1 MYNVSQAFITATN
14 KPIQRH
20 TIRGYVGNT
29 PFTADDVVS
38 KSFKITN
45 QLCENSKVALGG
57 VYTAKLTL
65 TFDTAFANAT
75 VTRGGWLGVVITPE
89 IGITL
94 ADESIEYVPAPSKD
108 YIVNEAKWTEQGL
121 SITAYDN
128 MSKFDKNLAY
138 NQSTGKA
145 YDFLSYACN
154 ECGVVLGMTE
164 QECETLTNGSYVFG
178 LYPDD
183 SVKTYRDLIACL
195 AQACA
200 CFALIGRD
208 GKLYLKSL
216 PAPSEVDTINT
227 GKRFT
232 GASFSDFETY
242 YTGISVVNIDT
253 NTTSY
258 YNVTPDNGLTMN
270 LGSNPFLQY
279 GTDEVKTQVR
289 TAILNKL
296 AQFRATPFSA
306 TMLTNPAYDLG
317 DCLKF
322 VGGIAN
328 DSYCVIMQYALDIDK
343 LSVLGFGE
351 NPALMSAQ
359 SKTDKDISG
368 LKGQNKENKITY
380 YTYSNVG
387 DISIEDDPE
396 QVCNIRFAT
405 VEQTTVTLWQEYKL
419 DVTLDDADTP
429 AQITAH
435 YYIDGI
441 EETYTPVDTI
451 GEDGEHILGLQY
463 YLQNVDAGVAHTF
476 AVNLEIAGGTADIN
490 AGDIHVCLSGQ
501 GLIGSDS
508 FIGYIEA
515 SDTIPLFVVAGFSVG
530 TFTDT
535 AVCTTRTNNA
545 ESANDTIPPL
555 STDDTPTTDYI
566 LDQSGNN
573 ILDQG
578 GNPIEGAQDI
588 IRAIVGLYP
597 ITDACNI
604 ALLTLLMS
612 QGKISDNTG
621 TLVANFDEPIDIS
634 DFDYILVRLF
644 VDGNTYEGATN
655 AYGNF
660 YIVTPS
666 NTYELELQSN
676 YITCVSYSGAYVNI
690 YVDVYGAN

>member
-29 PFTADDVVS
+29 PFTAQDVVS

-94 ADESIEYVPAPSKD
+94 ADETVEFVPAPSKE

-128 MSKFDKNLAY
+128 LSKFDKSLNY

-145 YDFLSYACN
+145 FDFLTYACN
-154 ECGVVLGMTE
+154 ECGVTLGMTE
-164 QECETLTNGSYVFG
+164 QECAALTNGSYVFG

-183 SVKTYRDLIACL
+183 SVKTYRDLIAWL

-200 CFALIGRD
+200 CFAFIGRD

-232 GASFSDFETY
+232 GASFSDFETF
-242 YTGISVVNIDT
+242 YTGISVVNIDS

-296 AQFRATPFSA
+296 ATFRATPFSA

-322 VGGIAN
+322 VGGIASDN
-328 DSYCVIMQYALDIDK
+328 YCVVMQYALDIDK

-387 DISIEDDPE
+387 DITIEDDPE

-441 EETYTPVDTI
+441 EETYTPVDTV

-463 YLQNVDAGVAHTF
+463 YIQNVDGGAAHTF
-476 AVNLEIAGGTADIN
+476 TVTLEVAGGAAEIA

-501 GLIGSDS
+501 GLVGSDS
-508 FIGYIEA
+508 FTGIIEA
-515 SDTIPLFVVAGFSVG
+515 SDAIPLFVIAGLSVG
-530 TFTDT
+530 TFTDSAT
-535 AVCTTRTNNA
+535 CTLNTNNA
-545 ESANDTIPPL
+545 ETASDILPPL
-555 STDDTPTTDYI
+555 SVGGAPATDYI
-566 LDQSGNN
+566 TDQSGEV
-573 ILDQG
+573 ITDQTG
-578 GNPIEGAQDI
+578 EAIEGAQDI
-588 IRAIVGLYP
+588 QKATVGAPEL
-597 ITDACNI
+597 TDT
-604 ALLTLLMS
+604 ALVVLKL
-612 QGKISDNTG
+612 DN
-621 TLVANFDEPIDIS
+621 
-634 DFDYILVRLF
+634 
-644 VDGNTYEGATN
+644 
-655 AYGNF
+655 
-660 YIVTPS
+660 
-666 NTYELELQSN
+666 
-676 YITCVSYSGAYVNI
+676 SYSAYLTASGDLYAGEDLGAGLFNTLYNEGV
-690 YVDVYGAN
+690 

>member
-1 MYNVSQAFITATN
+1 MPDFCGNIAQFI
-14 KPIQRH
+14 IQ
-20 TIRGYVGNT
+20 Y
-29 PFTADDVVS
+29 
-38 KSFKITN
+38 
-45 QLCENSKVALGG
+45 L
-57 VYTAKLTL
+57 
-65 TFDTAFANAT
+65 
-75 VTRGGWLGVVITPE
+75 
-89 IGITL
+89 
-94 ADESIEYVPAPSKD
+94 
-108 YIVNEAKWTEQGL
+108 
-121 SITAYDN
+121 
-128 MSKFDKNLAY
+128 SKFDKTLNY

-145 YDFLSYACN
+145 FDFLTYACN
-154 ECGVVLGMTE
+154 QCGVVLGMTE
-164 QECETLTNGSYVFG
+164 QECEALTNGSYVFG

-183 SVKTYRDLIACL
+183 SVKTYRDLIAWL

-216 PAPSEVDTINT
+216 PAPAEVDTINT

-232 GASFSDFETY
+232 GASFSDFETF
-242 YTGISVVNIDT
+242 YTGISVVNIDS

-258 YNVTPDNGLTMN
+258 YHVTPDNGLTMN

-279 GTDEVKTQVR
+279 GTEAVKAEVR

-296 AQFRATPFSA
+296 ATFRATPFSA

-322 VGGIAN
+322 VGGIASDN
-328 DSYCVIMQYALDIDK
+328 YCVIMQYALDIDK

-387 DISIEDDPE
+387 DISIADDPE

-405 VEQTTVTLWQEYKL
+405 VEQTTVTLWQEYKV

-463 YLQNVDAGVAHTF
+463 YIQNVDGGTAHTF
-476 AVNLEIAGGTADIN
+476 TVTLEVAGGAAEIA

-501 GLIGSDS
+501 GLVGSDS
-508 FIGYIEA
+508 FTGIIEA
-515 SDTIPLFVVAGFSVG
+515 SDTIPLFVIAGLSVG
-530 TFTDT
+530 IFTDSAT
-535 AVCTTRTNNA
+535 CTLNTNNA
-545 ESANDTIPPL
+545 ETASDILPPL
-555 STDDTPTTDYI
+555 SVGGTPATDYI
-566 LDQSGNN
+566 TDQSGEV
-573 ILDQG
+573 ITDQTG
-578 GNPIEGAQDI
+578 EAIEGAQDI
-588 IRAIVGLYP
+588 QKATVGAPEFTDTALVVLRLDNSYSAYLTASGDLYAGE
-597 ITDACNI
+597 DLGAGLFN
-604 ALLTLLMS
+604 TLY
-612 QGKISDNTG
+612 N
-621 TLVANFDEPIDIS
+621 
-634 DFDYILVRLF
+634 
-644 VDGNTYEGATN
+644 EGA
-655 AYGNF
+655 
-660 YIVTPS
+660 
-666 NTYELELQSN
+666 
-676 YITCVSYSGAYVNI
+676 
-690 YVDVYGAN
+690 

>member
-29 PFTADDVVS
+29 PFTAQDVVS

-94 ADESIEYVPAPSKD
+94 ADETVEFVPAPSKE

-128 MSKFDKNLAY
+128 LSKFDKSLNY

-145 YDFLSYACN
+145 FDFLTYACN

-164 QECETLTNGSYVFG
+164 QECEALTNGSYVFG

-183 SVKTYRDLIACL
+183 SVKTYRDLIAWL

-232 GASFSDFETY
+232 GASFSDFETF
-242 YTGISVVNIDT
+242 YTGISVVNIDS

-279 GTDEVKTQVR
+279 GTDEVKAQVR

-296 AQFRATPFSA
+296 ATFRATPFSA

-322 VGGIAN
+322 VGGIADDN
-328 DSYCVIMQYALDIDK
+328 FCVIMQYALDIDK

-419 DVTLDDADTP
+419 DVTLDDANTP

-463 YLQNVDAGVAHTF
+463 YIQNVDGGTAHTF
-476 AVNLEIAGGTADIN
+476 TVTLEVAGGAADIA

-501 GLIGSDS
+501 GLVGSDS
-508 FIGYIEA
+508 FTGIIEA
-515 SDTIPLFVVAGFSVG
+515 SDTIPLFVIAGLSVG
-530 TFTDT
+530 IFTDSST
-535 AVCTTRTNNA
+535 CTLNTNNA
-545 ESANDTIPPL
+545 ETASDILPPL
-555 STDDTPTTDYI
+555 SVGGAPATDYI
-566 LDQSGNN
+566 TDQSGEV
-573 ILDQG
+573 ITDQTG
-578 GNPIEGAQDI
+578 EAIEGAQDI
-588 IRAIVGLYP
+588 QKATVGAPEL
-597 ITDACNI
+597 TDT
-604 ALLTLLMS
+604 ALVVLKL
-612 QGKISDNTG
+612 DN
-621 TLVANFDEPIDIS
+621 
-634 DFDYILVRLF
+634 
-644 VDGNTYEGATN
+644 
-655 AYGNF
+655 
-660 YIVTPS
+660 
-666 NTYELELQSN
+666 
-676 YITCVSYSGAYVNI
+676 SYSAYLTASGDLYAGEDLGAGLFNTLYNEGV
-690 YVDVYGAN
+690 

>member
-29 PFTADDVVS
+29 PFTAQDVVS

-94 ADESIEYVPAPSKD
+94 ADETVEFVPAPSKE

-128 MSKFDKNLAY
+128 LSKFDKSLNY

-145 YDFLSYACN
+145 FDFLTYACN

-164 QECETLTNGSYVFG
+164 QECEALTNGSYVFG

-183 SVKTYRDLIACL
+183 SVKTYRDLIAWL
-195 AQACA
+195 AQACT

-216 PAPSEVDTINT
+216 PAPAEVDTINT

-232 GASFSDFETY
+232 GASFSDFETF
-242 YTGISVVNIDT
+242 YTGISVVNIDS

-279 GTDEVKTQVR
+279 GTDEVKAQVR

-296 AQFRATPFSA
+296 ATFRATPFSA

-328 DSYCVIMQYALDIDK
+328 DNYCVIMQYALDIDK

-451 GEDGEHILGLQY
+451 DEDGEHILGLQY
-463 YLQNVDAGVAHTF
+463 YIQNVDGGTAHTF
-476 AVNLEIAGGTADIN
+476 TVTLEVAGGAAEIA

-501 GLIGSDS
+501 GLVGSDS
-508 FIGYIEA
+508 FTGIIEA
-515 SDTIPLFVVAGFSVG
+515 SDTIPLFVIAGFSVG
-530 TFTDT
+530 IFTDSAT
-535 AVCTTRTNNA
+535 CTLNTNNA
-545 ESANDTIPPL
+545 ETASDILPPL
-555 STDDTPTTDYI
+555 SVGGVPETDYI
-566 LDQSGNN
+566 TDQSGEV
-573 ILDQG
+573 ITDQTG
-578 GNPIEGAQDI
+578 EAIEGAQDI
-588 IRAIVGLYP
+588 QRASVGAP
-597 ITDACNI
+597 EFTDT
-604 ALLTLLMS
+604 ALVVLKL
-612 QGKISDNTG
+612 DN
-621 TLVANFDEPIDIS
+621 
-634 DFDYILVRLF
+634 
-644 VDGNTYEGATN
+644 
-655 AYGNF
+655 
-660 YIVTPS
+660 
-666 NTYELELQSN
+666 
-676 YITCVSYSGAYVNI
+676 SYSAYLTASGDLYAGEDLGAGLFNTLYNEGV
-690 YVDVYGAN
+690 